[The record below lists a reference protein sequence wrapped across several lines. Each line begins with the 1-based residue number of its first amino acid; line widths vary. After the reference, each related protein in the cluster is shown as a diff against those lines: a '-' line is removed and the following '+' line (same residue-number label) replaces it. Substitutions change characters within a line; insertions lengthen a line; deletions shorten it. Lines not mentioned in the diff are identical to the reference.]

1 MPRSRDRPGAPHSG
15 NWNVRGG
22 SRYSRGMTFAF
33 VLSATLAAGQ
43 AVAADTVVT
52 VAVRDVYDLV
62 FGLAAGTFV
71 LLLLVLIATLL
82 GILFQVRGAIRSLDR
97 ARTDFFRDEAVE
109 NLRKTT
115 GHVESMASSLRGETE
130 RMSSS
135 IAKVSDQV
143 TLASRRM
150 EERIEE
156 FNALME
162 VVQEEAEEVF
172 LDTASSARGMRRGLG
187 ELTDLARKRRDVRIS
202 HRRQGS
208 GPALDY
214 PDPAGDGATPPL
226 FPPDPGSTDP
236 TTPDPSPPPTPSSP
250 SSQES

>member
-1 MPRSRDRPGAPHSG
+1 MI
-15 NWNVRGG
+15 
-22 SRYSRGMTFAF
+22 FASA
-33 VLSATLAAGQ
+33 LSTILTVGQ
-43 AVAADTVVT
+43 AVGGAVAPDTVVT
-52 VAVRDVYDLV
+52 VPARDVYDLV

-97 ARTDFFRDEAVE
+97 ARSEFFRDEAVE
-109 NLRKTT
+109 NLRKTA
-115 GHVESMASSLRGETE
+115 GHVESMANSLRGETE

-172 LDTASSARGMRRGLG
+172 LDTASSARGVRRGLG
-187 ELTDLARKRRDVRIS
+187 ELTDLARKRRDLRIS
-202 HRRQGS
+202 DRRRASLERG
-208 GPALDY
+208 AE
-214 PDPAGDGATPPL
+214 DGGEPPL
-226 FPPDPGSTDP
+226 FPPDP
-236 TTPDPSPPPTPSSP
+236 

>member
-1 MPRSRDRPGAPHSG
+1 MPEPAR
-15 NWNVRGG
+15 NWNVGGG
-22 SRYSRGMTFAF
+22 SRYSRVMIFASA
-33 VLSATLAAGQ
+33 LSTILTVGQ
-43 AVAADTVVT
+43 AVGRSMAADTVVT
-52 VAVRDVYDLV
+52 VPARDVYDLV

-82 GILFQVRGAIRSLDR
+82 GILFQVRAAIKALDR
-97 ARTDFFRDEAVE
+97 ARAEFFKDEAVE

-162 VVQEEAEEVF
+162 VVQEEAEVVF
-172 LDTASSARGMRRGLG
+172 LDTASSARGVRKGLG

-202 HRRQGS
+202 DRRRA
-208 GPALDY
+208 ALERGLEDH
-214 PDPAGDGATPPL
+214 DEPPL
-226 FPPDPGSTDP
+226 FPPDPSA
-236 TTPDPSPPPTPSSP
+236 
-250 SSQES
+250 QEP